1 VAFLLAFLVAPSFAT
16 AQQADKI
23 HRIGFLTA
31 VSPTKTFER
40 RLVALRRGLQELGY
54 TKGRNILTEERYAK
68 GRRKI
73 LPALAMDLV
82 RSNPKVILT
91 HGDSIAQI
99 VDEAAKKAGKVIP
112 IVLTVSSDPLGG
124 GLVDSLARP
133 GGNITGLTS
142 SSRDLVQKRLQFL
155 KEIVPSAVR
164 IAVFWDSRVPP
175 TVRQMQNLQHAAP
188 AFGVKLIPIEFV
200 KSHVDRAFDAVRR
213 ERPDALIVLGWGL
226 TVPHTKPIANFALK
240 NRLPAVFTSKR
251 FVAAGGLISYG
262 VDTLAMYRRAATY
275 VHKIL
280 QGAKPAVLPVEQ
292 PTRYNLAINLKTAA
306 TLGVNI
312 PQSILLQATEVIE

>member
-1 VAFLLAFLVAPSFAT
+1 
-16 AQQADKI
+16 
-23 HRIGFLTA
+23 
-31 VSPTKTFER
+31 
-40 RLVALRRGLQELGY
+40 
-54 TKGRNILTEERYAK
+54 
-68 GRRKI
+68 
-73 LPALAMDLV
+73 
-82 RSNPKVILT
+82 
-91 HGDSIAQI
+91 
-99 VDEAAKKAGKVIP
+99 
-112 IVLTVSSDPLGG
+112 
-124 GLVDSLARP
+124 
-133 GGNITGLTS
+133 
-142 SSRDLVQKRLQFL
+142 LVQKRLQFL